1 MTTAVLQ
8 DLTPQQRLAN
18 IVAEVTDDGR
28 RVVQFF
34 MQVAEGKL
42 DSEGFQPNH
51 RMDAAKELVKIGLTE
66 FEDYIAANPSPPKQR
81 KSRRKIQDFSPE
93 VEQARE
99 ELAQYARELTDDGRT
114 VIRLYSEI
122 MDGFRNDENFKPHH
136 RIAAG
141 RELLLRGFGPV
152 SAWTHPEPTQADAQI
167 TDHRQNQTNPRRG
180 SPLGNHGSDHASEP
194 QTETHPSLSLTPT
207 VSEYLSDAVEAYE
220 QQGTLRQLLP
230 QDILDVVD
238 SDDPIECPCS
248 IDEDEGREP
257 YCPENE
263 ECPYYGLEFPKF
275 SDEQRA
281 RIKEEAL
288 RGLQMRAEML
298 WGVPNPPEDDP

>member
-34 MQVAEGKL
+34 MQVADGRL

-51 RMDAAKELVKIGLTE
+51 RMDAAKELVKIGLSE
-66 FEDYIAANPSPPKQR
+66 FEDYIRANPSPPR
-81 KSRRKIQDFSPE
+81 RRASKSKPRHADVSPE
-93 VEQARE
+93 MEEARE
-99 ELAQYARELTDDGRT
+99 DLAQYARELTDDGKI

-122 MDGFRNDENFKPHH
+122 MDGFRNDEGFKPHH

-152 SAWTHPEPTQADAQI
+152 SAWPEPAPADSQI
-167 TDHRQNQTNPRRG
+167 TDHHENQT
-180 SPLGNHGSDHASEP
+180 NHGSDNAPEP
-194 QTETHPSLSLTPT
+194 QTETHPTLALTPT

-220 QQGTLRQLLP
+220 ESSPIREALP
-230 QDILDVVD
+230 QEILDIVD
-238 SDDPIECPCS
+238 GDDPLDDCPCA
-248 IDEDEGREP
+248 IAEEEGRDIP
-257 YCPENE
+257 CPENE
-263 ECPYYGLEFPKF
+263 ECPYYGIEFPKF
-275 SDEQRA
+275 TEEESQ
-281 RIKEEAL
+281 RIKEQAL
-288 RGLQMRAEML
+288 RGLQMRAELL
-298 WGVPNPPEDDP
+298 WGASPPSEEDP

>member
-28 RVVQFF
+28 RVVRFF
-34 MQVAEGKL
+34 MQVAEGRL

-66 FEDYIAANPSPPKQR
+66 FEDYIAANPSPPK
-81 KSRRKIQDFSPE
+81 RRKARRKAQDISPE

-99 ELAQYARELTDDGRT
+99 ELARYARELTDDGKT

-122 MDGFRNDENFKPHH
+122 MDGFRNDESFKPHH

-152 SAWTHPEPTQADAQI
+152 SAWPEPASTDSRI
-167 TDHRQNQTNPRRG
+167 TDHQPDQT
-180 SPLGNHGSDHASEP
+180 NHGSGHASEP
-194 QTETHPSLSLTPT
+194 QTETHPTLILTPT
-207 VSEYLSDAVEAYE
+207 VSEYISEAVEAYE
-220 QQGTLRQLLP
+220 EQSPLRQLLP
-230 QDILDVVD
+230 KPILDIVD

-275 SDEQRA
+275 SEEDKR
-281 RIKEEAL
+281 RIKEQAL
-288 RGLQMRAEML
+288 RGLQMRAEMM
-298 WGVPNPPEDDP
+298 GFRHPSEPDP

>member
-1 MTTAVLQ
+1 MTTAVQQ

-34 MQVAEGKL
+34 MQVAEGRL

-66 FEDYIAANPSPPKQR
+66 FEDYIAANPPSPKRR
-81 KSRRKIQDFSPE
+81 KSRRKVQDISPE

-152 SAWTHPEPTQADAQI
+152 SAWLEPEPADSQI
-167 TDHRQNQTNPRRG
+167 TVHQPNQI
-180 SPLGNHGSDHASEP
+180 NHSSDRAEP
-194 QTETHPSLSLTPT
+194 QTETHPTLALTPT

-220 QQGTLRQLLP
+220 EQGTIRQLLP

-263 ECPYYGLEFPKF
+263 ECPYYDLEFPKF
-275 SDEQRA
+275 SEEQRE
-281 RIKEEAL
+281 RIKEQAL

-298 WGVPNPPEDDP
+298 WGAPNPSEDDP

>member
-8 DLTPQQRLAN
+8 EITPQEQLAR
-18 IVAEVTDDGR
+18 IVREETNGGR
-28 RVVQFF
+28 SIVRFFRQVV
-34 MQVAEGKL
+34 EGER

-51 RMDAAKELVKIGLTE
+51 KMDSAKELVKIGLSE
-66 FEDYIAANPSPPKQR
+66 FQDYIDANAAPTKRR
-81 KSRRKIQDFSPE
+81 KSRKPSTDVNEISPE
-93 VEQARE
+93 ILQARE
-99 ELAQYARELTDDGRT
+99 ELAQYARELTQDGRT
-114 VIRLYSEI
+114 VVEMYSEV
-122 MDGFRNDENFKPHH
+122 MDGLRNDEGFKPHH

-141 RELLLRGFGPV
+141 KELLNRGFGPV
-152 SAWTHPEPTQADAQI
+152 SSWTQPGPAQADPQI
-167 TDHRQNQTNPRRG
+167 TDHHQNQTNH
-180 SPLGNHGSDHASEP
+180 SSDRDPAP
-194 QTETHPSLSLTPT
+194 QNQEHPTLTLTPT

-220 QQGTLRQLLP
+220 EQGTLRQLLP

-238 SDDPIECPCS
+238 SNDPIECPCS

-275 SDEQRA
+275 TEEQRA
-281 RIKEEAL
+281 RITEEAL

-298 WGVPNPPEDDP
+298 WGAPSPSEDDP